1 MIILYFYRST
11 TSTANSLSSST
22 NNKHSKYRSQHP
34 KSNEPSLVCQLT
46 SGSNNDRNKNNSCG
60 RRKDVGR
67 PDLLAMTP
75 SRNAS
80 LNSNPGSPLTQ
91 SKTRH
96 KDYESRL
103 KDHINQ
109 LKSERASLQQQIDI
123 QGLAELLSNFHL
135 DSNSLKEATNFLMN
149 CKSDTNLQNNISR
162 EIQQVPNLNATTSII
177 NHKLEGKTSVKLTKE
192 QEADLHAQLYLI
204 SQEKRSLEM
213 KLEDRH
219 SLESMLRSHI
229 EHLREENDRLSRG
242 EGRLSSLSRED
253 KLGKRVDSL
262 LQTLDRVTKNSE
274 QRQMHSDE
282 LMGDLKRANM

>member
-1 MIILYFYRST
+1 MCQ
-11 TSTANSLSSST
+11 LSS
-22 NNKHSKYRSQHP
+22 
-34 KSNEPSLVCQLT
+34 
-46 SGSNNDRNKNNSCG
+46 GSYNDRNTINSYG
-60 RRKDVGR
+60 IGKDVGR

-80 LNSNPGSPLTQ
+80 MNSNPSSPLTQ
-91 SKTRH
+91 PKTRH
-96 KDYESRL
+96 TDYESRL

-123 QGLAELLSNFHL
+123 QGLADLLSNFHL

-149 CKSDTNLQNNISR
+149 CKSDANLQNNISR
-162 EIQQVPNLNATTSII
+162 EIQQVPNSNASQAII

-282 LMGDLKRANM
+282 LMGDLKRANK